1 METFIQAVSIFFTTS
16 SVPESVLMSVILP
29 LLKGKGAKANNK
41 DNYWGLPYS
50 LLSVKFMRWCF
61 LTDGKFC

>member
-1 METFIQAVSIFFTTS
+1 METFIQAVSEFFTYS

-29 LLKGKGAKANNK
+29 LLKGKGAKANK

-50 LLSVKFMRWCF
+50 LLSVKFM
-61 LTDGKFC
+61 